1 MASSRQEIKLENEVK
16 NKKKLTNTCVCSF
29 EENNENVNI
38 KLLRNF
44 HKITPSN
51 DNKKEENTI
60 ENIKEKIIKK
70 CRIDDINNI
79 KNSNSSGDNREEK
92 NILKYLNINC
102 SKQKSNEI
110 KKEKKSSKLMNQY
123 ITRAANMSPNEKI
136 NYYINR
142 EVNKKMNKLNDI
154 ENVSCSSYKCLNEQI
169 NDRKKE
175 DTEKLTN
182 YCNETNGL
190 NGKTFKH
197 CNKFYKELNDDNKS
211 LNNINSC
218 SSDIKKKNEE
228 NNNIDDNS
236 HVHIKEMGNVKS
248 NYSFKKIIEYNDE
261 QLKKIIY
268 KNKEDDTNLKGHQNS
283 DKCCDKYLET
293 FYNMENQDL
302 YKNSKCNN
310 LKNNNINIDINIHMN
325 SSINFNCNSYKKNSI
340 QINEVDDSMPPSEH
354 NTLCYDEERK
364 NKHFNEDD
372 SENNNI
378 MKNKSFDDKEWV
390 EINESHNFWD
400 SLKNNLRNV
409 FLIKME
415 DDNNIKEDDEVKV
428 NDDAT
433 KKDKTS
439 ENVLCG
445 LDEDNKMSCQT
456 KSVDKNNKSVDN
468 NNKSDDNNNKSVDN
482 NNKRVENNKNVYDNN
497 NKRVENNKNVY
508 DNNNKRVE
516 NNKNVYDNNNKRVEN
531 NKNVYDNNKRINLN
545 RLSCDDESFPFPVDV
560 YVKCLNF
567 LKLEN
572 ILKCELLN
580 KKSCDVINNRVGVF
594 TYIRKLNLDEKWSS
608 IPIYKRQFYLHQ
620 MRNIRH
626 LNTSEKI
633 YVENGMY
640 IHEVAAI
647 IYQNLSSLKTIEL
660 LSPEYFMNDNTPRHE
675 PFSLYPS
682 VFERLEKLTIIGC
695 QTLEWLHIFR
705 NCSFPLLKKFE
716 VCYYPLHH
724 DHWYWNFVFDFTQL
738 GLQGL
743 YKILYTMENLHKL
756 IIGFDVWFDNLE
768 GHIYNPLESHRNELQ
783 EYRIINNNRN
793 DRYNNI
799 SSLSIPPANGY
810 PSRIFKSYR
819 GKLCEEDFSD
829 IFTIAY
835 YMSGKFGKLTR
846 IMIKYRDS
854 YEYYDDQIGKDEIV
868 NELISEASNTASTYY
883 NYILNW
889 FRSADEIVPRAS

>member
-1 MASSRQEIKLENEVK
+1 MASSRQEIKIKNEVK
-16 NKKKLTNTCVCSF
+16 NKKKLTSTCVCSF
-29 EENNENVNI
+29 EENNESVNI
-38 KLLRNF
+38 KLLGNF
-44 HKITPSN
+44 HNITSSN

-60 ENIKEKIIKK
+60 EGIKEKIIRK
-70 CRIDDINNI
+70 CKIDDINNI
-79 KNSNSSGDNREEK
+79 KNSNSSGSNREEK
-92 NILKYLNINC
+92 NILTYLNINC

-110 KKEKKSSKLMNQY
+110 KKEKKSSKLINQY
-123 ITRAANMSPNEKI
+123 KTPDANVSSNEKI
-136 NYYINR
+136 NYYLNKD
-142 EVNKKMNKLNDI
+142 VNKKINKLNDI
-154 ENVSCSSYKCLNEQI
+154 ENVSSFSDKRLNEQI
-169 NDRKKE
+169 NDRKKKE

-182 YCNETNGL
+182 CCNETNGL
-190 NGKTFKH
+190 NGKNFKD
-197 CNKFYKELNDDNKS
+197 CNKLCNEVKDDNES
-211 LNNINSC
+211 LNIIKPC
-218 SSDIKKKNEE
+218 SYDIKKKNEE
-228 NNNIDDNS
+228 NNNIHDNS
-236 HVHIKEMGNVKS
+236 YVHIKEMGNVKS
-248 NYSFKKIIEYNDE
+248 NYSLKKIIEYNDE
-261 QLKKIIY
+261 QLKKIFY
-268 KNKEDDTNLKGHQNS
+268 KNKEDDKNSKGHHNS
-283 DKCCDKYLET
+283 DKCYDKYLET
-293 FYNMENQDL
+293 FYNMENEDL

-310 LKNNNINIDINIHMN
+310 LKNNNINIDINIDMN
-325 SSINFNCNSYKKNSI
+325 SSINVNCNSYKKNSI
-340 QINEVDDSMPPSEH
+340 NINDVDDSIPASEH
-354 NTLCYDEERK
+354 DTICYDEENK
-364 NKHFNEDD
+364 NKDFNGDD
-372 SENNNI
+372 PENNNI
-378 MKNKSFDDKEWV
+378 MKKKSFDEKEWV
-390 EINESHNFWD
+390 QINETQNFWD

-415 DDNNIKEDDEVKV
+415 DDNHTKKDDQEKV

-433 KKDKTS
+433 KKAKSS

-445 LDEDNKMSCQT
+445 LEKDNKMKCQT
-456 KSVDKNNKSVDN
+456 KSVGNNNESVDNNIKCVDNNIKCVDNNIKCVDN
-468 NNKSDDNNNKSVDN
+468 NNKCVDN
-482 NNKRVENNKNVYDNN
+482 NNKCVHNNNKCVNNNIKCVDNN
-497 NKRVENNKNVY
+497 NKCV
-508 DNNNKRVE
+508 
-516 NNKNVYDNNNKRVEN
+516 
-531 NKNVYDNNKRINLN
+531 DNNKRIDLT
-545 RLSCDDESFPFPVDV
+545 RSSCDDRPFPFPVDV

-572 ILKCELLN
+572 ILKYEQLN
-580 KKSCDVINNRVGVF
+580 KMSRDIINNRVGVF

-608 IPIYKRQFYLHQ
+608 LPIYKRQFYLHQ

-660 LSPEYFMNDNTPRHE
+660 LSPEYLMNDNTPRHE

-682 VFERLEKLTIIGC
+682 VFESLEKLTIIGC

-724 DHWYWNFVFDFTQL
+724 DHWYWNFVFDFTQI

-743 YKILYTMENLHKL
+743 YKILYTMENLQKL

-793 DRYNNI
+793 ERYNNI

-810 PSRIFKSYR
+810 PSRTFKSYR
-819 GKLCEEDFSD
+819 GKLCEEDYSD

-835 YMSGKFGKLTR
+835 YMSGKCGKLTR

-854 YEYYDDQIGKDEIV
+854 YEYYEDEIGKDEVV

-883 NYILNW
+883 NYVLNW

>member
-1 MASSRQEIKLENEVK
+1 MASSRQEIKLKNEVE

-29 EENNENVNI
+29 EENNKNVNI
-38 KLLRNF
+38 KLLGNF
-44 HKITPSN
+44 HNITPSN

-60 ENIKEKIIKK
+60 ENIKEKIIRK
-70 CRIDDINNI
+70 CKIDDINNI
-79 KNSNSSGDNREEK
+79 KNSNSSGNKKEEK
-92 NILKYLNINC
+92 NILKYFNINC

-110 KKEKKSSKLMNQY
+110 KKKEKKKSSKLRNQY
-123 ITRAANMSPNEKI
+123 ITPDVSMSSNEKI
-136 NYYINR
+136 NYYINK

-154 ENVSCSSYKCLNEQI
+154 ENVSCSSYKCFNEQI
-169 NDRKKE
+169 NDKKKE
-175 DTEKLTN
+175 DTEILTN
-182 YCNETNGL
+182 CCNETNVL
-190 NGKTFKH
+190 NGKNVKD
-197 CNKFYKELNDDNKS
+197 CNKLCNKVNDDNQS
-211 LNNINSC
+211 LNNTNPC
-218 SSDIKKKNEE
+218 NYDIKKNNVE
-228 NNNIDDNS
+228 NNNMYDNS
-236 HVHIKEMGNVKS
+236 YVHIKEMGNVKS
-248 NYSFKKIIEYNDE
+248 NYSLKKIIEYNDE
-261 QLKKIIY
+261 QLKNIFN
-268 KNKEDDTNLKGHQNS
+268 KNKEDDTDSKGQHNS
-283 DKCCDKYLET
+283 DNCCDKYLET

-302 YKNSKCNN
+302 CKNSKCNN
-310 LKNNNINIDINIHMN
+310 LKNHNINIDINIHMN
-325 SSINFNCNSYKKNSI
+325 SSINVNCNSYNKNSI
-340 QINEVDDSMPPSEH
+340 KINEVDDSMPPSEH

-364 NKHFNEDD
+364 KHRFKEND

-378 MKNKSFDDKEWV
+378 TKKKSFDEKEWV
-390 EINESHNFWD
+390 QINESYNFWD

-409 FLIKME
+409 FLIKKME
-415 DDNNIKEDDEVKV
+415 DDSNIKKDDEVKM
-428 NDDAT
+428 NDDET
-433 KKDKTS
+433 KKDKS
-439 ENVLCG
+439 RENVLCG
-445 LDEDNKMSCQT
+445 LEKDNKMRSQT
-456 KSVDKNNKSVDN
+456 KSVS
-468 NNKSDDNNNKSVDN
+468 NNNKSVDN
-482 NNKRVENNKNVYDNN
+482 NNNKCVENNNYQCVDKNNNKCVDNNNNECVDNNNNKSVENNNNQCVDNNKNVYNN
-497 NKRVENNKNVY
+497 RA
-508 DNNNKRVE
+508 
-516 NNKNVYDNNNKRVEN
+516 
-531 NKNVYDNNKRINLN
+531 
-545 RLSCDDESFPFPVDV
+545 SCDERSFPFPVDV
-560 YVKCLNF
+560 YVKCLHF
-567 LKLEN
+567 LKLET

-580 KKSCDVINNRVGVF
+580 KMSCDIINNRVGVF

-626 LNTSEKI
+626 LTTSEKI

-682 VFERLEKLTIIGC
+682 VFEKLEKLTIIGC

-743 YKILYTMENLHKL
+743 YKILYTMENLQKL

-793 DRYNNI
+793 ERYNNI

-819 GKLCEEDFSD
+819 GKLCEEDYSD

-835 YMSGKFGKLTR
+835 YMSGKCGKLTR

-854 YEYYDDQIGKDEIV
+854 YEYYDDEIGKDEVV

-883 NYILNW
+883 NYVLNW